1 LIGMVN
7 RALAR
12 VLLGIVAIG
21 AGSTVAWSQA
31 DQPRLLET
39 VFQWRALA
47 AGPPDKPVC
56 YVTHLPEAVVQA
68 PGQRAG
74 PRPMLAVAWRPAK
87 ASANVVTVFS
97 AYRFKAGS
105 EAILEFAPRIAFKLY
120 TVNDTAWAWNAED
133 DAAIV
138 QAMRQGFNVTLRGIN
153 EADATVSDTF
163 SLTGFT
169 AAAAR
174 AIRTCPPR

>member
-1 LIGMVN
+1 MMN

-12 VLLGIVAIG
+12 VLLGILAIG
-21 AGSTVAWSQA
+21 AGSAAAWAQA

-47 AGPPDKPVC
+47 AGAPDNPVC
-56 YVTHLPEAVVQA
+56 YVTHQPDAVAQT
-68 PGQRAG
+68 GQRAG
-74 PRPMLAVAWRPAK
+74 PRPMLTVAWRPAK

-105 EAILEFAPRIAFKLY
+105 EAILEFAPRIAFKLF

-138 QAMRQGFNVTLRGIN
+138 QAMRQGLNVTLRGIN

-163 SLTGFT
+163 SLAGFT
-169 AAAAR
+169 AASIR